1 MERVCEGK
9 VVPIPPDR
17 LIVPPRAPFE
27 ISAMAVPEER
37 VIFEDPVVPE
47 RERGPLTLPLLMDPP
62 RVAKSTPVDVLMGV
76 DPEVMIKVVE
86 PLIVPV
92 IVPSRVAKR
101 SVPEVIVL

>member
-47 RERGPLTLPLLMDPP
+47 RERRPSTFPLSMEPP
-62 RVAKSTPVDVLMGV
+62 RVAKGFSVKVMEVGSETMFEVVD
-76 DPEVMIKVVE
+76 

-92 IVPSRVAKR
+92 IVPSRVAKI